1 MLGLSGGPG
10 GGVVTVWDLLAVAA
24 RRWVV
29 LVVGALVTAG
39 LVLQVW
45 TIPGVYHQEVNVLFL
60 MPDRPQDT
68 NRLTSVSDS
77 LISFAGVVER
87 VMNADARG
95 SRVVSEEVN
104 LATTGVRAGY
114 SVRLPNAGGQWAN
127 NFNRPVLKIQATGP
141 TPEAVRATVADVVSR
156 INGEIDRLQDE
167 AGVTAENRVATRL
180 SPVQPNMSFSKGSR
194 PRAAAMTVL
203 IGIGVTLGA
212 AVLLDGPLA
221 RLAER
226 RRRRRTVEA
235 AGAAGGVVPEQ
246 RPDDVPPQVPS
257 PGFPAYH

>member
-1 MLGLSGGPG
+1 PTLPAARDHHGSASTFVRVPRAVLRRSVAQSPDPVGARPCSITGRDPSALSMLGLSGGPG

-29 LVVGALVTAG
+29 IVVGALVTAG

-68 NRLTSVSDS
+68 NRPTSVSDS

-114 SVRLPNAGGQWAN
+114 SV
-127 NFNRPVLKIQATGP
+127 
-141 TPEAVRATVADVVSR
+141 
-156 INGEIDRLQDE
+156 
-167 AGVTAENRVATRL
+167 
-180 SPVQPNMSFSKGSR
+180 
-194 PRAAAMTVL
+194 
-203 IGIGVTLGA
+203 
-212 AVLLDGPLA
+212 
-221 RLAER
+221 
-226 RRRRRTVEA
+226 
-235 AGAAGGVVPEQ
+235 
-246 RPDDVPPQVPS
+246 
-257 PGFPAYH
+257 